1 MIINLVSAAMVIA
14 EDIPNLLPPAE
25 IVVSGQGL
33 PAARGD
39 KAYAVSTI
47 DQKRL
52 EGSPVEG
59 LDRILRD
66 VAGLNQ
72 FRRADSRSAHPTSQG
87 MTLRGLGGNAASR
100 TLVMLDGVPVAD
112 PFGGWIDWPS
122 IGAIGLREVRV
133 TRGGG
138 SGAFGAGALSGTIEL
153 IRSASSDLPRLAG
166 DIAYGSRQMLEAGAL
181 ASATLGSG
189 FASLSARYGRGDGFI
204 PIVPENRGRTDR
216 PTPFEYWSI
225 APRAIVPVGAG
236 TELQA
241 TATLFSDRRSRGTA
255 FTGNLSTGA
264 DASLKLVGHGGW
276 RWEAL
281 TYLKLRQF
289 SSQFASVD
297 GNRASAMIV
306 LDQYSVPAS
315 GIGAKVELR
324 PPLGDAAELRLGMD
338 FQRNAGRTREMFA
351 YAGTGSARAPTRLR
365 DAGGHTQ
372 IFGVFADASRTLASR
387 WTLTG
392 GIRLDRWSILKGSI
406 RETTLSG
413 TLTRNDMLVNRHGWN
428 ASARIGLAYE
438 PFRSL
443 TLRSAAY
450 TGYRLPTLNEL
461 YRPFRAGADATDANS
476 LLRPERM
483 KGTEIGAVYRPTART
498 NASVTLF
505 WNKLH
510 NAIANVS
517 QPMTNGYNRKRQNL
531 RALRSRGLEAEAG
544 GKVGPWDYTVSY
556 ALADARMKTSGA
568 ALPLNGLRP
577 AQTPK
582 HQLSGRLG
590 WQAYR
595 HLRASLSTNYV
606 AAQFEDDLNQ
616 RRLKPAVTFD
626 AAIALM
632 LANGVTLEARAEN
645 LANNRVETAI
655 DSAGTVEQ
663 ANPRKLYISLRFQQ

>member
-1 MIINLVSAAMVIA
+1 MIANLVCAAMAIA
-14 EDIPNLLPPAE
+14 QDIPHTLAQTD

-33 PAARGD
+33 SAARGD

-47 DQKRL
+47 GQERL
-52 EGSPVEG
+52 DGSSAEG

-122 IGAIGLREVRV
+122 IDPARLGEVRV

-138 SGAFGAGALSGTIEL
+138 SGAFGAGALSGTVEL
-153 IRSASSDLPRLAG
+153 ISSASSDLPRLAG
-166 DIAYGSRQMLEAGAL
+166 NIAYGSRQMVEAGGL
-181 ASATLGSG
+181 ASATLGIG
-189 FASLSARYGRGDGFI
+189 FASLSARYGRSDGFI
-204 PIVPENRGRTDR
+204 PIVPESRGRADG
-216 PTPFEYWSI
+216 PALFEHWSVS
-225 APRAIVPVGAG
+225 PRATVPVGAD

-241 TATLFSDRRSRGTA
+241 TAMLFSDRRSRGIA
-255 FTGNLSTGA
+255 FTRNRSTGA
-264 DASLKLVGHGGW
+264 DASLKLVGRGGW
-276 RWEAL
+276 QWEAL
-281 TYLKLRQF
+281 GYVQLRRF

-297 GNRASAMIV
+297 SSRNSAMIV
-306 LDQYSVPAS
+306 ADQYNVPAS
-315 GIGAKVELR
+315 GIGAKLELR
-324 PPLGDAAELRLGMD
+324 PPLGDAAELRLGTD
-338 FQRNAGRTREMFA
+338 FQRAAGRTREMFA
-351 YAGTGSARAPTRLR
+351 YAGAGSARAPTRLR

-372 IFGVFADASRTLASR
+372 IVGVFADASRKLAGQ

-392 GIRLDRWSILKGSI
+392 GIRLDRWYILDGSI

-413 TLTRNDMLVNRHGWN
+413 ALTRNDLLVNRHGWN
-428 ASARIGLAYE
+428 ASTRIGLAYD
-438 PFRSL
+438 PVHSL

-476 LLRPERM
+476 QLRPERM
-483 KGTEIGAVYRPTART
+483 KGIEVGAVYRPTASIHT
-498 NASVTLF
+498 SVTLF
-505 WNKLH
+505 WNKLD

-517 QPMTNGYNRKRQNL
+517 QPMMNGYNRKRQNL
-531 RALRSRGLEAEAG
+531 EAIRSRGLEVEAG
-544 GKVGPWDYTVSY
+544 GQIGSWDYALSY
-556 ALADARMKTSGA
+556 ALADARMKISGA

-590 WQAYR
+590 WQAQR
-595 HLRASLSTNYV
+595 HVRALLSTNYI

-616 RRLKPAVTFD
+616 RRLKDALMFD

-632 LANGVTLEARAEN
+632 LGSGATLEARAEN
-645 LANNRVETAI
+645 LANTRIETAI
-655 DSAGTVEQ
+655 DSAGTVER
-663 ANPRKLYISLRFQQ
+663 ANPRTLYLSLKFRQ